1 MVVASRY
8 AKSLLDLANE
18 KAQTET
24 VYADMLQLKSI
35 CAESKDF
42 KVFLNSPVI
51 SSEKK
56 IESIKA
62 LFDGKLSALTVN
74 FLETTVAKR
83 RESYVPQIVTSF
95 IEQYKTNKNI
105 LSAIVT
111 TANGLDAATKQQ
123 VLDLVKTQLK
133 TEVELT
139 EKTNADL
146 IGGFVLTIGDKQ
158 IDKSVARQLSNL
170 KKQLTTN

>member
-56 IESIKA
+56 IETIKA
-62 LFDGKLSALTVN
+62 LFNGKLSALTVN

-95 IEQYKTNKNI
+95 IEQYKINKNI

-133 TEVELT
+133 TEVELV